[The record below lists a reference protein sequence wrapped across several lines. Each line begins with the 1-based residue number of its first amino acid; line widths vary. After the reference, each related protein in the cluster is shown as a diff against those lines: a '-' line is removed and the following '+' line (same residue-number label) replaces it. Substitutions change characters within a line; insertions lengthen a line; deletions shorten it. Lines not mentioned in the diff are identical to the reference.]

1 MEILS
6 KSISESVRS
15 EHIDKIDVRSL
26 TLITK
31 HKISPNIFTWNAD
44 LFREIKLPNRT
55 NTTSVRCQVLAD
67 LAQIGTNPVASLYLS
82 GKRDS

>member
-6 KSISESVRS
+6 KSILESVRS
-15 EHIDKIDVRSL
+15 ERIDKIDTRSL

-44 LFREIKLPNRT
+44 LFR
-55 NTTSVRCQVLAD
+55 
-67 LAQIGTNPVASLYLS
+67 
-82 GKRDS
+82 